1 MHEKKG
7 NVTARLDAHCHMLS
21 YTYWCI
27 ANRHTQRLE
36 PHTHTLTHGASQEAT
51 GPVGQSLRVWF
62 VCLDLIIETG
72 LFLQPP
78 LLFLYSY
85 MREGGGERARERER
99 ERKQSF
105 DSIS

>member
-1 MHEKKG
+1 MHT
-7 NVTARLDAHCHMLS
+7 VTCCHTLTGALQTDTHKDLS
-21 YTYWCI
+21 
-27 ANRHTQRLE
+27 
-36 PHTHTLTHGASQEAT
+36 HTHTLTHGASQEAM

>member
-1 MHEKKG
+1 
-7 NVTARLDAHCHMLS
+7 MLS

-27 ANRHTQRLE
+27 ANRHTHKGMSHIAARIHVHR
-36 PHTHTLTHGASQEAT
+36 HTHTHTQAHGASQEAT

-78 LLFLYSY
+78 LLFFIFLHEGR
-85 MREGGGERARERER
+85 REGA
-99 ERKQSF
+99 
-105 DSIS
+105 